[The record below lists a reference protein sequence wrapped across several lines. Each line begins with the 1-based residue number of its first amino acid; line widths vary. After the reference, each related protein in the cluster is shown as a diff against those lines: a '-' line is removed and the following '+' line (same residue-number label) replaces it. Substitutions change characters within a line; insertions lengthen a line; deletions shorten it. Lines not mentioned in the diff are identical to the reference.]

1 MTLKTPSKK
10 KSLGLLEVSSV
21 PVSLEK
27 DLTVKRE
34 RVMVLVYAAI
44 Y

>member
-1 MTLKTPSKK
+1 MTLKTPSK

-21 PVSLEK
+21 PVYLEK
-27 DLTVKRE
+27 DLTVKWE